1 MLTKKSL
8 KNILI
13 NRIIGIAVINMI
25 LYNTPEDLQEYKIL
39 CEEID
44 KTSKD
49 VNNLVSEILN
59 IPPIHL
65 DLPNLEELFLED
77 QLEENLVVEQL
88 LLEIEEMYI

>member
-1 MLTKKSL
+1 M
-8 KNILI
+8 
-13 NRIIGIAVINMI
+13 
-25 LYNTPEDLQEYKIL
+25 
-39 CEEID
+39 
-44 KTSKD
+44 
-49 VNNLVSEILN
+49 SEILN

>member
-1 MLTKKSL
+1 
-8 KNILI
+8 
-13 NRIIGIAVINMI
+13 MI

-59 IPPIHL
+59 IPPIPL

>member
-1 MLTKKSL
+1 
-8 KNILI
+8 
-13 NRIIGIAVINMI
+13 MI
-25 LYNTPEDLQEYKIL
+25 LYNNTPEDLQEYIML

>member
-1 MLTKKSL
+1 
-8 KNILI
+8 
-13 NRIIGIAVINMI
+13 MI
-25 LYNTPEDLQEYKIL
+25 LYNNTPEDLQEYKIL
-39 CEEID
+39 CKEID

-88 LLEIEEMYI
+88 LLEIEEMYM

>member
-1 MLTKKSL
+1 
-8 KNILI
+8 
-13 NRIIGIAVINMI
+13 MI
-25 LYNTPEDLQEYKIL
+25 LYNNIPEDLQEYKIL

>member
-1 MLTKKSL
+1 
-8 KNILI
+8 
-13 NRIIGIAVINMI
+13 MI

-59 IPPIHL
+59 IPSIHL

>member
-1 MLTKKSL
+1 
-8 KNILI
+8 
-13 NRIIGIAVINMI
+13 MI
-25 LYNTPEDLQEYKIL
+25 LYNNTPEDLQEYKIL
-39 CEEID
+39 YEEID

>member
-1 MLTKKSL
+1 
-8 KNILI
+8 
-13 NRIIGIAVINMI
+13 MI
-25 LYNTPEDLQEYKIL
+25 LYNNTPEDLQEYKML

-44 KTSKD
+44 NTSKD

-88 LLEIEEMYI
+88 LLEIEEMYM

>member
-1 MLTKKSL
+1 
-8 KNILI
+8 
-13 NRIIGIAVINMI
+13 MI
-25 LYNTPEDLQEYKIL
+25 LYNNTPEDLQEYKIL
-39 CEEID
+39 YEEID

-88 LLEIEEMYI
+88 LLEIEEMYM